1 MPLIPK
7 NRSNLAMSMI
17 AKQRGLLPKGVLEV
31 HSPYQN
37 CFTLHCK
44 NHFVKDCQGFECYFN
59 NIQSGSSLHSAQ
71 LQLIQHWFSQM
82 KLKTKVAGSC
92 HLYCL
97 YSLPSCCSY
106 SHNIYLQKI
115 PSHLP
120 FITDSIA
127 IATSHN

>member
-7 NRSNLAMSMI
+7 NRSNLAMSMM

-37 CFTLHCK
+37 CLTLHYK

-59 NIQSGSSLHSAQ
+59 NIQRGSSLHSAQ

-92 HLYCL
+92 HLYQCTACIV
-97 YSLPSCCSY
+97 Y
-106 SHNIYLQKI
+106 
-115 PSHLP
+115 HLVAHTHTV
-120 FITDSIA
+120 FTYGRFQA
-127 IATSHN
+127 ICPL